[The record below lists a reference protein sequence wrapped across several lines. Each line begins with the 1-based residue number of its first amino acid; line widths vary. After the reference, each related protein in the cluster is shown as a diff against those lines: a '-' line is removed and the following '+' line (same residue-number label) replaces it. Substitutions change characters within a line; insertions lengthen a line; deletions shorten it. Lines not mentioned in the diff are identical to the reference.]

1 MQYFF
6 WSHIVSLCASQVAQ
20 GVKNPPAHAGDE
32 GFSWV
37 DPWLGKIPKSR
48 KRQLTPVFLPG
59 KFHGQRSLV
68 AYSPRGGGVGN
79 DLVTACTHTQS
90 LCILLLRRCVS
101 RCKCCS
107 TAVEGARRH
116 RFDPWV
122 WKIPRRRKWQHI
134 PVFLPGKSHGQKRLV
149 GYGPGSSKRV
159 RHHVLTTQQEGDY
172 ACMPSF
178 LLWKNVDSEICE
190 KISFV
195 FCNQFLCWP

>member
-6 WSHIVSLCASQVAQ
+6 WSHIVSLYASQVAQ

-48 KRQLTPVFLPG
+48 KRQPTPVFLPG

-107 TAVEGARRH
+107 TAVEGARSQTYSVFPSGLVYRCF
-116 RFDPWV
+116 RIRMAQQSRICLPIQETQVWSLGLEDPPEKEMATHSSVLAWE
-122 WKIPRRRKWQHI
+122 IPWTEEIGGLRSREFQ
-134 PVFLPGKSHGQKRLV
+134 KSST
-149 GYGPGSSKRV
+149 PCI
-159 RHHVLTTQQEGDY
+159 D
-172 ACMPSF
+172 
-178 LLWKNVDSEICE
+178 
-190 KISFV
+190 
-195 FCNQFLCWP
+195 